1 MRRRGGFRAVA
12 APYVGTKAM
21 RSHGGAGLVCAVCTV
36 ASVLGLPSCTE
47 SQARAAAVSSTLAPG
62 ARLAGPTVTLA
73 RKQNWYCGRIERAIA
88 SLAEAMLAAKTRAE
102 LEEQKL
108 APTLART
115 FARVSG
121 PPGAGNAALAEFQD
135 LRSDAD
141 QLNDLLREKGCATF
155 PIWVDA
161 PEFLK

>member
-1 MRRRGGFRAVA
+1 MGRRGGFRAVA
-12 APYVGTKAM
+12 APYVGTKAR
-21 RSHGGAGLVCAVCTV
+21 RSQGGAGLACAVCTV
-36 ASVLGLPSCTE
+36 LSVLCLPSCTE
-47 SQARAAAVSSTLAPG
+47 TQVWAAAVSATLALG
-62 ARLAGPTVTLA
+62 ARVAGPTATLA

-88 SLAEAMLAAKTRAE
+88 SLAEAMLAAKARAE
-102 LEEQKL
+102 LEEEQL

-121 PPGAGNAALAEFQD
+121 PPGSGNSALAELQE

>member
-1 MRRRGGFRAVA
+1 MRRRAGFRAVA
-12 APYVGTKAM
+12 APYVGTKAKP
-21 RSHGGAGLVCAVCTV
+21 SHGGAGLACAVCTV
-36 ASVLGLPSCTE
+36 LFVLCLPTE
-47 SQARAAAVSSTLAPG
+47 SQSRAAAVSATLAPG
-62 ARLAGPTVTLA
+62 ARLAGPTATLA

-88 SLAEAMLAAKTRAE
+88 SLGEAMLSAKARAE
-102 LEEQKL
+102 LEEERM

-121 PPGAGNAALAEFQD
+121 PPGAGNAALAEFQE

-141 QLNDLLREKGCATF
+141 QLNDLLREKGCATI

-161 PEFLK
+161 PELSK

>member
-1 MRRRGGFRAVA
+1 MRRRGSDAFA

-21 RSHGGAGLVCAVCTV
+21 RSQGGAGLACAVCTV
-36 ASVLGLPSCTE
+36 LSVLCLPTV
-47 SQARAAAVSSTLAPG
+47 SQVRAAAASATLAPG
-62 ARLAGPTVTLA
+62 TRLAGPTATLA
-73 RKQNWYCGRIERAIA
+73 RKQNWYCRRIERAIA
-88 SLAEAMLAAKTRAE
+88 SLADAMLSAKARAE
-102 LEEQKL
+102 LEEEQL

-121 PPGAGNAALAEFQD
+121 PPGAGNAALAEFQE
-135 LRSDAD
+135 LRNDAD